1 MAKQNKA
8 RYAPGEL
15 DKVRKNLGE
24 LDPAESQRMATLLGG
39 EVGTERASQGQ
50 GEITRINPAKKR
62 QYIPTKPLSEE
73 EIKRQRDEEI
83 KTEQITLLKKKSIP
97 YLSPQ
102 ERKAFYKLLTSPAY
116 KISQKPGLFKLLAC
130 FGKASPDDLASAF
143 VKTKIP
149 AHVKHIDSFIDAM
162 KNLIDST
169 TGEYKKKITTED
181 SPYFKALRY
190 IYDWNTI
197 MLTETSRTLASTDSP
212 IMEDAIPVTKEL
224 FKHIMRLYFLG
235 ESKMAEIIKKLYIAA
250 TKPNS
255 TVKAKNLAY
264 AKQATAEWIYISSK
278 IIHQTYPLLMR
289 MTSAKCYPFP
299 DFYTQNISKIL
310 PFLELTKYDLI
321 LPKKETK
328 KDEQDAQPIVVPVTV
343 ETENEKNIIPNDIS
357 QSLNVLNNL
366 FPNAGW
372 NDLEKKPDMY
382 PYFQPMYQF
391 RDGFN
396 VLSPS
401 NPLQITIVLLR
412 IIEDFFQGCRNI
424 AFNIDLENADNAEYV
439 LTDDSLQKII
449 AEWSQYREIMFNK
462 MLCPELRD
470 YVNRIYAQNDFKKSK
485 FAKKQLSGWLWQM
498 KYLFHPHLS
507 FEIVFLER
515 PAHDSTYKSLPV
527 RIHQI
532 TTIFNSLI
540 KNAKTEGQE
549 RNANFNTPYRFDVEN
564 AIAFRLNVLL
574 GGEKSELK
582 TNLNLMKYTL
592 HALKVLDWWV
602 NDKNSLAYRE
612 TIEVPY
618 RTETENG
625 EPSFSAPLRS
635 NQKELFLHY
644 AKKRSNEQKKDD
656 ISNETS
662 ENDIPPKMQAEESN
676 TEK

>member
-1 MAKQNKA
+1 MSKQKTA

-24 LDPAESQRMATLLGG
+24 LDPLESQRMADLLGG
-39 EVGTERASQGQ
+39 EVGTERSAPTT
-50 GEITRINPAKKR
+50 GEISRPISNKKR
-62 QYIPTKPLSEE
+62 QYIPTKPISETE
-73 EIKRQRDEEI
+73 AQRQREEQE
-83 KTEQITLLKKKSIP
+83 KSEQLTLLKKKSIP
-97 YLSPQ
+97 YLSAT
-102 ERKAFYKLLTSPAY
+102 ERKAFYKLLTSSTY
-116 KISQKPGLFKLLAC
+116 KISQKPGFFKFLAC
-130 FGKASPDDLASAF
+130 FGRASPDDLTLQF
-143 VKTKIP
+143 VKNKIP
-149 AHVKHIDSFIDAM
+149 SHVKHIDSFIDAM
-162 KNLIDST
+162 KNLMDST
-169 TGEYKKKITTED
+169 SGDYKKKITTDET
-181 SPYFKALRY
+181 PYFKTLRY

-197 MLTETSRTLASTDSP
+197 LLTEESRNLSNTVDP
-212 IMEDAIPVTKEL
+212 VMEDAIVLTKEL
-224 FKHIMRLYFLG
+224 FKHIMRFYFLG

-255 TVKAKNLAY
+255 TNKAKNLAY
-264 AKQATAEWIYISSK
+264 AKQATADWIYVSSK
-278 IIHQTYPLLMR
+278 IIHETYPLLMR
-289 MTSAKCYPFP
+289 MTSARCYPFP

-310 PFLELTKYDLI
+310 PFLGLTKFDLI

-328 KDEQDAQPIVVPVTV
+328 EQENAATQPTAPSKQDNDSDKL
-343 ETENEKNIIPNDIS
+343 EIPSDIM

-372 NDLEKKPDMY
+372 TDLEKKPDMY
-382 PYFQPMYQF
+382 TYFQPMYQF

-424 AFNIDLENADNAEYV
+424 LFSIDTENPDNAEYA

-470 YVNRIYAQNDFKKSK
+470 YVNRVYAQNDFKKSK
-485 FAKKQLSGWLWQM
+485 YAKKQLSGWLWQM

-532 TTIFNSLI
+532 TNIFASLI
-540 KNAKTEGQE
+540 KEGSEGQDDH
-549 RNANFNTPYRFDVEN
+549 ANFKAPYRFDVEN
-564 AIAFRLNVLL
+564 SIAFRLNVLL
-574 GGEKSELK
+574 GGEHSELK

-592 HALKVLDWWV
+592 HVLKVLDWWV

-612 TIEVPY
+612 PVVIPY
-618 RTETENG
+618 RTETEDG

-644 AKKRSNEQKKDD
+644 AKKRGAEHTPTE
-656 ISNETS
+656 ETATTEAPTAS
-662 ENDIPPKMQAEESN
+662 DGEIEED
-676 TEK
+676 TE

>member
-1 MAKQNKA
+1 MSAKKTA
-8 RYAPGEL
+8 RYNPGEL

-24 LDPAESQRMATLLGG
+24 LDPAESQRMADLLGG
-39 EVGTERASQGQ
+39 EVGTERANPVTR
-50 GEITRINPAKKR
+50 EIVRSPANKAR
-62 QYIPTKPLSEE
+62 QYIPTKPLSEQ
-73 EIKRQRDEEI
+73 EIKRQREEQE
-83 KTEQITLLKKKSIP
+83 TAEQLAVLKKRSIP
-97 YLSPQ
+97 FLSPEQ
-102 ERKAFYKLLTSPAY
+102 RKAYYRLLTSSNY
-116 KISQKPGLFKLLAC
+116 KISQKPGFFKLLVS
-130 FGKASPDDLASAF
+130 FGKASPDDLASNF
-143 VKTKIP
+143 VKNTLP
-149 AHVKHIDSFIDAM
+149 THVKHIESFIDAM

-169 TGEYKKKITTED
+169 AGEYKQKITTED
-181 SPYFKALRY
+181 DPYNKTLRY

-197 MLTETSRTLASTDSP
+197 MLNEATKNLASTVDP
-212 IMEDAIPVTKEL
+212 IMEDAVPATKEL
-224 FKHIMRLYFLG
+224 FKHLMRFYFLG
-235 ESKMAEIIKKLYIAA
+235 ESKMAETIKKLYIAA

-255 TVKAKNLAY
+255 TNKAKNLAY
-264 AKQATAEWIYISSK
+264 AKQATAEWIYIFSK
-278 IIHQTYPLLMR
+278 IMHGTYPLLMR
-289 MTSAKCYPFP
+289 MTSAQCYPFP

-310 PFLELTKYDLI
+310 PFLGITKFDLV
-321 LPKKETK
+321 LPKKDNSQHEQPTK
-328 KDEQDAQPIVVPVTV
+328 PIVVPVKV
-343 ETENEKNIIPNDIS
+343 DTESGKDPIPQDVK

-382 PYFQPMYQF
+382 TYFQPLYQF

-424 AFNIDLENADNAEYV
+424 IFNIDLENPDNAEYV

-462 MLCPELRD
+462 TLCPELRD
-470 YVNRIYAQNDFKKSK
+470 YVNRVYAQNDFKKSK
-485 FAKKQLSGWLWQM
+485 YAKKQLSGWLWQM

-532 TTIFNSLI
+532 TNIFTGLI
-540 KNAKTEGQE
+540 KNANIEGQDKS
-549 RNANFNTPYRFDVEN
+549 ANFGVQYRFDVEN
-564 AIAFRLNVLL
+564 SIAFRLNVLL
-574 GGEKSELK
+574 GGENSELK

-602 NDKNSLAYRE
+602 NDKNSLAYKE
-612 TIEVPY
+612 PIVVPY
-618 RTETENG
+618 RTETEDG
-625 EPSFSAPLRS
+625 EPTFSAPLRT

-644 AKKRSNEQKKDD
+644 AKKR
-656 ISNETS
+656 ETS
-662 ENDIPPKMQAEESN
+662 QPKDSVQTDKEDEKETP
-676 TEK
+676 TE